1 MSLFISYNREQ
12 KDFADKIE
20 SSIRSV
26 CPILRDTND
35 IAPWGNIEEFMNR
48 IRQAEYAVLLIS
60 DEYLKSIN
68 CMYEACQLYKDVN
81 DSVPSSVEFV
91 IRSIAPNNSR

>member
-20 SSIRSV
+20 SSARTI
-26 CPILRDTND
+26 CPVLRDTND
-35 IAPWGNIEEFMNR
+35 IAPWGSIEEFMNR
-48 IRQAEYAVLLIS
+48 IRKADYAVLLIS

-68 CMYEACQLYKDVN
+68 CMYEACQLYKGKRQ
-81 DSVPSSVEFV
+81 SKHALYYH
-91 IRSIAPNNSR
+91 IITL